1 MGDYFV
7 ILKDIIYSFFP
18 NLLIATKIKNFT
30 CILKENYEKISQE
43 NVRLNNEVN

>member
-30 CILKENYEKISQE
+30 CILKENYEPERILRGVGQ
-43 NVRLNNEVN
+43 LCTA